1 MSNARDKANIPSLN
15 FSSTGIDDN
24 ATSTA
29 ITINSSEQVEFTAGT
44 VSLPSI
50 TTTGDTNT
58 GIFFPLADTIAF
70 TEGGAEAMRILNNG
84 NVAIGRTTANFGG
97 LGADHTVLTIGTT
110 TGMGQLELAG
120 FRSSDA
126 DLGRLIFGNKNV
138 RLSEIVA
145 IRTGADNSNALSFST
160 SSSGSNTERMRIT
173 SAGNVGIGTS
183 SPATKLDINGG
194 IKFVDTM
201 SFSDSGATVSCFF
214 QASTDIFQY
223 GTSTSDPIVIYT
235 NNTER
240 MRIDATGNVGIG
252 TSSPDSKVNI
262 EATKTTALSTEA
274 DFLTMGLTIDD
285 NTAYDNIGVGGGI
298 SFRGKRNAGGVQTVY
313 GAIDAGK
320 QSAAGDSY
328 TGNLRFYTN
337 QNSTGVPLERMRIDS
352 SGNVKIA
359 MQNFANAPSASNYG
373 ISFNNTNAGSY
384 FFATG
389 TTTSNHIAFGNPNG
403 FIGSIQTNGS
413 ATLYNTSSD
422 YRLKE
427 NVDYNFDATTRL
439 KELKPAR
446 FNFIADA
453 DTTVDGFL
461 AHEVQDIVP
470 EAITGT
476 KDATETKEKVV
487 VNANGQVIA
496 ENIEQA
502 DWETGKIADENGN
515 TQYPTDSTWEA
526 TKVVPVYQG
535 IDQAKL
541 VPLLV
546 KTIQELEARITAL
559 ETNQP

>member
-285 NTAYDNIGVGGGI
+285 NTAYDNI
-298 SFRGKRNAGGVQTVY
+298 
-313 GAIDAGK
+313 
-320 QSAAGDSY
+320 
-328 TGNLRFYTN
+328 
-337 QNSTGVPLERMRIDS
+337 ERMRIDS

-373 ISFNNTNAGSY
+373 ISFNNTNVGSY

-403 FIGSIQTNGS
+403 IIGSIQTNGS

-439 KELKPAR
+439 KQLKPAR

-535 IDQAKL
+535 IDQSKL